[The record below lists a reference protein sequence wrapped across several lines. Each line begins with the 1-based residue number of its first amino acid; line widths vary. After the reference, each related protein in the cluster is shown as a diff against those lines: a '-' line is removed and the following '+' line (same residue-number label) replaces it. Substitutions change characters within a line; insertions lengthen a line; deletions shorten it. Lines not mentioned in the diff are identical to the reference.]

1 MEKLGELELYN
12 LREKLTE
19 IQAAD
24 LKELEARYNEVI
36 DSLRADKAE
45 LEGYLKEKDR
55 IREEERK
62 DHERNVQELND
73 KIRER

>member
-1 MEKLGELELYN
+1 M
-12 LREKLTE
+12 REKLTE

>member
-24 LKELEARYNEVI
+24 LKELEARYNEVV